1 MIQLDSFN
9 NNNNSNNMQWF
20 NAIAIGVLGIWSFSK
35 LLKAKV
41 QHLHRNPLEHPI
53 IIHHPHYKATIAFT
67 DIYTAFQNF
76 IVWHM
81 IISIILL
88 SCNLQHYCIPSS
100 SGVLFHDTTVSYH
113 VLSMLY
119 NPLYLV
125 VPCRTR
131 FIWTCSV
138 GVSVGSVGVFVDF
151 FLAQVMM
158 SPDQA
163 DQVAQKSECSEVTEV
178 TWRHN
183 QDRTPRTTRQ
193 TGHNATREQ
202 RCTTFNDSFGLV
214 LQRCVLSSSTHGTVL
229 VFMIHFGR
237 SLIVHETFTSL
248 LLLEWHRESPQ
259 DTAKDVRDWILDVF
273 LRSLSFLKKPRGPC
287 RSDFKIMAKS
297 ASI

>member
-1 MIQLDSFN
+1 MIQLDSFNN

-151 FLAQVMM
+151 FWPRWWCLPTRRTRWHK
-158 SPDQA
+158 SRS
-163 DQVAQKSECSEVTEV
+163 AQKSRKSHDDTTRTGHRGRHDKQVTTLQENNDVQRSTTRLVSFCSAVFWVRQHMEQFWCLWFTLVAHWSFTKHSQV
-178 TWRHN
+178 CCFWSGTGRVH
-183 QDRTPRTTRQ
+183 RTQPRTSG
-193 TGHNATREQ
+193 TG
-202 RCTTFNDSFGLV
+202 FW
-214 LQRCVLSSSTHGTVL
+214 
-229 VFMIHFGR
+229 M
-237 SLIVHETFTSL
+237 
-248 LLLEWHRESPQ
+248 
-259 DTAKDVRDWILDVF
+259 
-273 LRSLSFLKKPRGPC
+273 SFLDPWVFW
-287 RSDFKIMAKS
+287 RSREALAEVISK
-297 ASI
+297 